1 MDMGDPMTI
10 HGLQTSGRGK
20 ELKHTAIFISA
31 IGLTLLL
38 FLSIAQADPAD
49 KNQSLIFYLEND
61 IFGGTDRH
69 YTNAFRLTWI
79 SQDLTEYD
87 EDTRLPRWGLPI
99 IRKLPLINR
108 PGFQRNIGLSIGQNI
123 YTPKDISRRDLIK
136 DDRPYAG
143 WTYLAIAF
151 HVKNTFKLDVFE
163 VTMGMV
169 GPASLAE
176 ETQKIIHG
184 WLKSKEPKGWNHQ
197 LRNEPGLTIGWQR
210 NWRLLIKNVG
220 NDFGFDLIPR
230 IGGIA
235 GNIYTCANIGGEIRF
250 GYNLPLDFGTSFI
263 RSGSGIEA
271 PADKTDPRLRL
282 RKNFG
287 FHLFAD
293 VDGRFVARN
302 IFLDGNTWKES
313 HRVHRKAWVA
323 DMALGCSLVYKYLKL
338 SYAHVYRTKEF
349 DGQDQNQLFG
359 SLTLAITF

>member
-1 MDMGDPMTI
+1 MGDPMTI

-99 IRKLPLINR
+99 IRKMPLINR